1 MKGFGYLFS
10 EGVKSVWNNRAMSMA
25 SIGILVTCLLI
36 TGAAVLFCQNLQILV
51 DEIGNENITTIF
63 LDFDLKS
70 DKEAAI
76 KKQLES
82 NDNVESVSFYPKEEG
97 IKELQ
102 DSLDSLENIKSEFQ
116 GDNNPLPDAYKIT
129 MKDLS
134 KYEKTADEISKI
146 SGVLQVSNKKDWVQ
160 RFTQIKNFVAVGGFW
175 VVLVLG
181 LVSLFI
187 VSTAIRTTMHS
198 RRFEISIM
206 KSVGATNSFVR
217 IPFIVEGISL
227 GVLSGIVGSILLKFV
242 YEGIGNA
249 LESGLSRT
257 IAIIDFNSVVG
268 YVFLGMVLFGAAMGA
283 IGAAISIR
291 KYLKLE
297 GNELLGW

>member
-1 MKGFGYLFS
+1 M
-10 EGVKSVWNNRAMSMA
+10 
-25 SIGILVTCLLI
+25 
-36 TGAAVLFCQNLQILV
+36 
-51 DEIGNENITTIF
+51 
-63 LDFDLKS
+63 
-70 DKEAAI
+70 
-76 KKQLES
+76 
-82 NDNVESVSFYPKEEG
+82 
-97 IKELQ
+97 Q
-102 DSLDSLENIKSEFQ
+102 DSLDSLDDIKSEFQ
-116 GDNNPLPDAYKIT
+116 GDNNPLPDAYKVT

-146 SGVLQVSNKKDWVQ
+146 DGVLQVSNKKDWVQ

-268 YVFLGMVLFGAAMGA
+268 YVFLGMVLFGGAMGA

>member
-1 MKGFGYLFS
+1 M
-10 EGVKSVWNNRAMSMA
+10 
-25 SIGILVTCLLI
+25 
-36 TGAAVLFCQNLQILV
+36 
-51 DEIGNENITTIF
+51 
-63 LDFDLKS
+63 
-70 DKEAAI
+70 
-76 KKQLES
+76 
-82 NDNVESVSFYPKEEG
+82 
-97 IKELQ
+97 
-102 DSLDSLENIKSEFQ
+102 
-116 GDNNPLPDAYKIT
+116 PDAYKVT